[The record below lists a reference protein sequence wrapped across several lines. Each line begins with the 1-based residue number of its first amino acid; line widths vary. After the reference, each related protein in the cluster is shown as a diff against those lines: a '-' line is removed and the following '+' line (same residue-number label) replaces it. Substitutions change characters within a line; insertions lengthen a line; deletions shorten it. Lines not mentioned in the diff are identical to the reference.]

1 MANRPTRRKVMSC
14 IADIHTFLHLL
25 NYVLKKFYC
34 NTMLVY
40 NIIYMYCHKKN
51 DMYFVMLYIYI
62 IWNCMGRILNIFLG
76 GWEFLKIKYII
87 ISDWRVTPRNLRS
100 SICVHKNK
108 DSISYLIMLI
118 RILEI
123 IVYNIIFRFLCVGR
137 GW

>member
-1 MANRPTRRKVMSC
+1 
-14 IADIHTFLHLL
+14 
-25 NYVLKKFYC
+25 
-34 NTMLVY
+34 
-40 NIIYMYCHKKN
+40 
-51 DMYFVMLYIYI
+51 
-62 IWNCMGRILNIFLG
+62 MGRILNIFLG